1 MDEAIGN
8 LTEVFK
14 QKGIWN
20 NTLMVF
26 STGSYIHFLFF
37 FLNLIILKYTRV

>member
-8 LTEVFK
+8 LTDVFK
-14 QKGIWN
+14 KREMWN

-26 STGSYIHFLFF
+26 STGM
-37 FLNLIILKYTRV
+37 LK